1 MIQCWRTEA
10 FFKSWSWWC
19 SSPLLSWQALSS
31 KFIFSLLGLSFFFI
45 YVLIGSVVTS
55 IVAFYSSSKTFK
67 EVRFCHAI
75 TYTNAPILGKDLH
88 GNRKENYPKMMTASI
103 IWLILHTLTLTMLM
117 IWVGAMDPSDP
128 PSPLVWPSLL
138 FLRKPAPLL
147 FLVICDARPWTH
159 IYPFPLEVEAASQGL
174 RTEGTPNGYSLG
186 SQYFM

>member
-1 MIQCWRTEA
+1 MKKSIDDSMLKDRSLFQKLKLMVQFSPA
-10 FFKSWSWWC
+10 FLTSFVFKVGSFSI
-19 SSPLLSWQALSS
+19 
-31 KFIFSLLGLSFFFI
+31 IFSLLGLSFFSI

-103 IWLILHTLTLTMLM
+103 ICLILHTLTLTMLM

-128 PSPLVWPSLL
+128 PSPLV
-138 FLRKPAPLL
+138 
-147 FLVICDARPWTH
+147 
-159 IYPFPLEVEAASQGL
+159 
-174 RTEGTPNGYSLG
+174 
-186 SQYFM
+186 